1 MNAEAIADLA
11 IQLARE
17 RILDAHNAGMVVAF
31 DVVQNYVRQAI
42 HDAVR
47 EVHIAA
53 PGVVIEDKREHG
65 GAVVSDLRGVQDKA
79 NG

>member
-1 MNAEAIADLA
+1 MSAEAIAELA
-11 IQLARE
+11 VRYARE
-17 RILDAHNAGMVVAF
+17 RILDAHNSGMVLAF

-47 EVHIAA
+47 DVRIAA

-65 GAVVSDLRGVQDKA
+65 GAVVSDLRGVQEKA